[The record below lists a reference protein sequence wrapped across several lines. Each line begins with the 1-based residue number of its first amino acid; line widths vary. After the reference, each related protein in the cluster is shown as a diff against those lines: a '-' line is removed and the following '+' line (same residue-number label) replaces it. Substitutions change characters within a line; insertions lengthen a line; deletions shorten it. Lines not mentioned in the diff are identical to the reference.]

1 MDGKERYKRQVGLI
15 NILDY
20 IDNQV
25 TIIGCGAIGSYAGVS
40 LAKMGLENFELWD
53 GDNVEEHNLPNQ
65 FFTPKDIGENK
76 AKATLHHMLE
86 FNPEIGEKALYNP
99 FFFKNVDIHG
109 HIVIC
114 SVDTMAA
121 RKTIFE
127 ACKISKNVQLFLDT
141 RMAGLQGQLYTI
153 DMTKPEEVKFYEES
167 LFTDEQAVQERCTAR
182 AIIFTILGLVSL
194 LCNNI
199 VKVLREDEYPNFVTI
214 DYSVPQLM

>member
-20 IDNQV
+20 VDNQI
-25 TIIGCGAIGSYAGVS
+25 TIIGCGAIGSFTAIS
-40 LAKMGLENFELWD
+40 LCKMGFEKFELWD
-53 GDNVEEHNLPNQ
+53 GDSVEEHNLPNQ
-65 FFTPKDIGENK
+65 FFEERDIGRNK
-76 AKATLHHMLE
+76 ATATANYIDI
-86 FNPEIGEKALYNP
+86 FNSSSEVNVNP
-99 FFFKNVDIHG
+99 FFFKDASIQG
-109 HIVIC
+109 QIVIC
-114 SVDTMAA
+114 SVDIMAA
-121 RKTIFE
+121 RKSVFE
-127 ACKISKNVQLFLDT
+127 ACKRSKNVQLFIDT

-153 DMTKPEEVKFYEES
+153 DMTNEEEVMFYEKT

-199 VKVLREDEYPNFVTI
+199 VKVLQEDEYPNFVTI